1 MDKSKMNGFV
11 VWAIAFGLSC
21 CASGAET
28 PVSIV
33 QWGQPG
39 GQTDILTIRI
49 DGDYN
54 IGTTFD
60 ATLAASP
67 DDVGYYASP
76 ADEGRDPVFY
86 GAGTVA
92 RKVEVNDNSDGDY
105 LGMYAYTAPGNTY
118 RGMLV
123 WEVGDFQDPNDIVGF
138 EIEVRNRNT
147 TDLGEIRWLIEKDG
161 SWYISEVAGQFDMSN
176 FFTSISS
183 SASDITWYEFTP
195 FVNGVETIG
204 QAALITVEGATSVG
218 YYWDTINN
226 NTIDNRWVGSVV
238 RYFSLLIPTPPPPP
252 TPPRAAHMAGWAPR
266 IQLPTNI
273 NGTETTDMAN
283 FNVSDFVDQLEQL
296 NTASYISLNLAHGA
310 VATYYVSSYPEL
322 SAAINADMF
331 PTRDLLTEVIDEL
344 ESRGDYRPIVVY
356 FAADGIREITCP
368 AGAWDNWNNY
378 IASLGYTDH
387 HHAVAELIIAYYSL
401 KYGDQIDGWWFD
413 GVNNISAENQQR
425 YFTAARL
432 GNPDSAV
439 AVPVISG
446 VPLKSTPWCDYSAG
460 HPNSVRDNEPWDPM
474 NLAMVENIEAGPWL
488 DTNGNPVADP
498 YDGVLAHMYI
508 PLQRKWNYGDPF
520 PAIQAIDW
528 TTRVV
533 EVGGMISWS
542 LNRQGSLIE
551 DVNFDTLLKINTAM
565 SLPVSV
571 ASGENA
577 PNETVEKAFDGD
589 IYTTWLTLENTGWI
603 AYDYTSTDVKVVTEY
618 RITSGDDGDNRDP
631 KDWQLQGSNDGGLT
645 WDTLDTQANQDFT
658 ARHQTKAYPINNNA
672 AYKVYRLNI
681 TANNGSVF
689 TELAELELVEKTWAD
704 FYDFA
709 RFAAWWGDDRCQA
722 SSNCMGA
729 DLFEDGVVDVLD
741 MQILASQWLN
751 MD

>member
-1 MDKSKMNGFV
+1 MNGFV

-39 GQTDILTIRI
+39 GQTDILSARI
-49 DGDYN
+49 DGDWN
-54 IGTTFD
+54 VNTTFD
-60 ATLAASP
+60 ATIAASP
-67 DDVGYYASP
+67 DDAGYYASP
-76 ADEGRDPVFY
+76 ADQGRNPVFY
-86 GAGTVA
+86 GAATVL
-92 RKVEVNDNSDGDY
+92 RKVEINDSSDGDHC
-105 LGMYAYTAPGNTY
+105 GIHGNTAPGNTF

-123 WEVGDFQDPNDIVGF
+123 WEVGDFQDPNDSVRF
-138 EIEVRNRNT
+138 EIEVKNRNSA
-147 TDLGEIRWLIEKDG
+147 DQGEIRWVIEKDG
-161 SWYISEVAGQFDMSN
+161 SWYISEVAGQFDTTS
-176 FFTSISS
+176 FTSISS
-183 SASDITWYEFTP
+183 RASNMTWYEFTP
-195 FVNGVETIG
+195 FVNAVETIG
-204 QAALITVEGATSVG
+204 QAAQITMDGVTSAG
-218 YYWDTINN
+218 YYWDTLNN
-226 NTIDNRWVGSVV
+226 DTVNRWVGSIV
-238 RYFSLLIPTPPPPP
+238 RYFSLLIPR
-252 TPPRAAHMAGWAPR
+252 PPRAAHMAGWAPR

-273 NGTETTDMAN
+273 NGGETTDMAN
-283 FNVSDFVDQLEQL
+283 FNVSSFVDQLEQL
-296 NTASYISLNLAHGA
+296 DTASYISLNLGHGA
-310 VATYYVSSYPEL
+310 VATYYVSSHPEL
-322 SAAINADMF
+322 AAAVNGDMF
-331 PTRDLLTEVIDEL
+331 PSRDLLTEVIDEL
-344 ESRGDYRPIVVY
+344 ESRGDYRPVAVY
-356 FAADGIREITCP
+356 FAAHGIKESTCP

-387 HHAVAELIIAYYSL
+387 HHAVAELIIEYYSL
-401 KYGDQIDGWWFD
+401 KHGDQIDAWWFD
-413 GVNNISAENQQR
+413 GVNGISTDNKQR
-425 YFTAARL
+425 YVDAARA
-432 GNPDSAV
+432 GNPNASIAI
-439 AVPVISG
+439 PIISG
-446 VPLKSTPWCDYSAG
+446 TPLKSTPWCDYAAG
-460 HPNSVRDNEPWDPM
+460 HPNSVKANEPWNPI

-488 DTNGNPVADP
+488 DTDGNPVDDS

-508 PLQRKWNYGDPF
+508 PLQRTWNSGDPF

-551 DVNFDTLLKINTAM
+551 EVNFDTLLKINTAM

-571 ASGENA
+571 ASGENP

-589 IYTTWLTLENTGWI
+589 IYTTWLTFENTGWI

-631 KDWQLQGSNDGGLT
+631 KNWQFEGSNDGGLT